1 MAFCQRVY
9 GEWESL
15 TQSDGDFYLANLFTA
30 KLLFDYAKIFTNR
43 VLNVL
48 NRLDVGSALRPA
60 PWQAGNRNGKAFF
73 RR

>member
-1 MAFCQRVY
+1 M
-9 GEWESL
+9 